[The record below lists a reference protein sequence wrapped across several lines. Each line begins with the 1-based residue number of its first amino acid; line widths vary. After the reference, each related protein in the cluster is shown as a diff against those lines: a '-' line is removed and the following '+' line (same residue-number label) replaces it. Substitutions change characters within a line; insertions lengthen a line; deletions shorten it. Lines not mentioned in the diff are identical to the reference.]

1 MAGRV
6 GVMVTDGGP
15 HPADRWAAETAA
27 EIMSYVKVAE
37 SVDTP
42 EARKVRRS
50 RPRLEL
56 DIADVLEDHHDANI
70 EHERGQIADHGDE
83 RLHHDCTPHADH
95 VSEAVQGVINM
106 AKRHGEP
113 FTSAFDSENGR
124 AIVEKAIKVHMA
136 TAMHIER
143 GWHAD
148 RQMATG
154 QASEHVRRF
163 KKGS

>member
-15 HPADRWAAETAA
+15 HPADKWSAETAA
-27 EIMSYVKVAE
+27 EIMSYVKVAD
-37 SVDTP
+37 SADTP
-42 EARKVRRS
+42 EAKLVRRNK
-50 RPRLEL
+50 PRLEL
-56 DIADVLEDHHDANI
+56 DIADVLEDYHDNNI
-70 EHERGQIADHGDE
+70 EAERAAIAEHGDE
-83 RLHHDCTPHADH
+83 RLLHDCAPVADG
-95 VSEAVQGVINM
+95 VSEAVNEVVAVALGY
-106 AKRHGEP
+106 GEP
-113 FTSAFDSENGR
+113 FGSAFDSENGR
-124 AIVEKAIKVHMA
+124 SIIGQAIKVHMA

-154 QASEHVRRF
+154 QASDHVRRF